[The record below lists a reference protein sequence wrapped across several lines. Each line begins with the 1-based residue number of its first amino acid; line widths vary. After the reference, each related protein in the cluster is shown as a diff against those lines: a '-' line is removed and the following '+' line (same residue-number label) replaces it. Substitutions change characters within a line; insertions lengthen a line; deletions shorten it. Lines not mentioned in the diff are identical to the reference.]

1 MLTDRREMR
10 EPRVPVAA
18 PIVPV
23 LESTEGWERREA
35 AVSGGLWG
43 SNDSPHPGEH
53 VGRRHLLVPGKRG
66 EPPCSWLGSFLFSRH
81 FA

>member
-1 MLTDRREMR
+1 MLTDGREVR

-23 LESTEGWERREA
+23 LESTEGWGRREA

-43 SNDSPHPGEH
+43 SSDSPDPGEDA
-53 VGRRHLLVPGKRG
+53 GRRHLLVPGKTR
-66 EPPCSWLGSFLFSRH
+66 EPPGSWLDSLLFSRH
-81 FA
+81 FG